1 MLARRARRRQ
11 GPRSGT
17 LRAIGL
23 SGAVGA
29 RQQVPGST
37 AVRKPPAAPH
47 GSGGAWTLTVLTVLA
62 GRQRGDRPRV
72 GPGAGAGDPP
82 GTAVKDDA
90 CARGGTTTGGRAVA
104 NSGWAATS
112 SSTATAATVVTAVT
126 TAALARR

>member
-17 LRAIGL
+17 LRAIGH

-37 AVRKPPAAPH
+37 VVRKPPAAPH
-47 GSGGAWTLTVLTVLA
+47 GSRGAWTLTVLTVLA

-72 GPGAGAGDPP
+72 GPGAGAGDGDGDPP

-90 CARGGTTTGGRAVA
+90 CARGGTT
-104 NSGWAATS
+104 
-112 SSTATAATVVTAVT
+112 
-126 TAALARR
+126 